1 MKQID
6 TDNDIEV
13 EKVERYTNLLKL
25 FYALD
30 VYIEQSG
37 PITVVKT
44 LHKSTSNLILQ

>member
-6 TDNDIEV
+6 TNNDIEI

-30 VYIEQSG
+30 IYIEQSG
-37 PITVVKT
+37 PITVVKMH
-44 LHKSTSNLILQ
+44 HKVCKA